1 MFYESIEHLNDILY
15 FSQLFSASP
24 GMGKER
30 DILVFTP
37 YSSGLYPIIK
47 KNNEVWITALI
58 NVSLPFNLYTSSCWA
73 ILILRKHVKANN
85 RFARGD
91 NI

>member
-1 MFYESIEHLNDILY
+1 MVLSTSVGYSVHLLV
-15 FSQLFSASP
+15 
-24 GMGKER
+24 GEKK

-58 NVSLPFNLYTSSCWA
+58 NVSLPFNLHTSSCWA
-73 ILILRKHVKANN
+73 ILILRKHVKTNN
-85 RFARGD
+85 RFERG
-91 NI
+91 NKI